1 VNDGLEDVRRNGEEE
16 PADDGGVDRH
26 HIT

>member
-1 VNDGLEDVRRNGEEE
+1 VNDGLEDVQRDGEEE